1 MSPVILDTAKEAK
14 TTGDRD
20 LAKGV
25 ELELTPDQK
34 SAIVMTNYTSTDPLR
49 ADYQPEGIWWEQI
62 VADTALPGARRAR
75 IQGIGVSGEPEPL
88 NVDHGIYIDLHGKN
102 AGQVGMMPGRPP
114 MSEDEVDAYMDSN
127 PAENVPMFDKW
138 EFRIHKAFKT
148 DGPQGRVDLARSED
162 QKRKASQTEMYDS
175 FTGMFQKMM
184 STMAAGQAEQNM
196 SGITSPEAQQV
207 WEAGVKAISESGA
220 DFYDKAL
227 PSATESSEPEVVA
240 VTDAGDPKEN
250 GGKLPRR

>member
-1 MSPVILDTAKEAK
+1 MTQVTLDPMNVKEDAL
-14 TTGDRD
+14 GNLDD
-20 LAKGV
+20 GI
-25 ELELTPDQK
+25 ELELTEAQK
-34 SAIVMTNYTSTDPLR
+34 SAVVMTKYTSTVDQR
-49 ADYQPEGIWWEQI
+49 ADWQPEGIWHEQF
-62 VADTALPGARRAR
+62 VADVARAGARRAR
-75 IQGIGVSGEPEPL
+75 VQAPGISGNPEPL
-88 NVDHGIYIDLHGKN
+88 SADHGIYFDLHGTMS
-102 AGQVGMMPGRPP
+102 GVVGIMPGRSP
-114 MSEDEVDAYMDSN
+114 MDEAELDSYLESN
-127 PAENVPMFDKW
+127 PNENIPLFNRWD
-138 EFRIHKAFKT
+138 FRVVRACKT
-148 DGPQGRVDLARSED
+148 NGPQARIDFLKGED
-162 QKRKASQTEMYDS
+162 QKRKQAQTEMYDS

-196 SGITSPEAQQV
+196 SGNTSPEAQQV